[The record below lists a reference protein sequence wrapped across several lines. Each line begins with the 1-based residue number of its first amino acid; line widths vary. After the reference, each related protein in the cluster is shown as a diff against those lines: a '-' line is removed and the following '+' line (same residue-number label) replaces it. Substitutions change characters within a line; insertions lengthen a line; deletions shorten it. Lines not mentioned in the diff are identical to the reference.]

1 MIVLHT
7 FPERIV
13 VVAEYSGDPLSTRHD
28 LSTEEI
34 VKISFQTLSA
44 LRHMNELDLVHRHLS
59 PDNILIKNNGDV
71 QLYNYGLYY
80 MTDGGKNVSF
90 PIGYLQMFSFTDVL
104 IDLFACRKI
113 SNKTPFSSSPKYTA
127 PEVFLTPSPS
137 GVKIDSWSLGMI
149 IAEQLLGQPI
159 WPGIKLSQCLRKVL
173 SLILCDTSIFE
184 RLARENNCFH
194 AYEVQIYLQII
205 YNIVVCIL

>member
-1 MIVLHT
+1 M
-7 FPERIV
+7 
-13 VVAEYSGDPLSTRHD
+13 VVAEYSGDPLSTKHN
-28 LSTEEI
+28 LSTDEI
-34 VKISFQTLSA
+34 IKISFQSLIA

-59 PDNILIKNNGDV
+59 PDNILIKKNGDV

-90 PIGYLQMFSFTDVL
+90 PIRYFQISPFTD
-104 IDLFACRKI
+104 IDINGFTCSYKI
-113 SNKTPFSSSPKYTA
+113 SNKISLLSSPKYTA
-127 PEVFLTPSPS
+127 PEVFLNPNPN

-149 IAEQLLGQPI
+149 IAEQLLGRPI
-159 WPGIKLSQCLRKVL
+159 WAGVKLSQCLRKVL

-194 AYEVQIYLQII
+194 AYEV
-205 YNIVVCIL
+205 